1 MSNQYVIFL
10 KRAPSHNTNYSIQ
23 TPDVQIGYDWFR
35 LAWLLPE
42 LSRIPGSFVYQAFI
56 MNAMWHSEITV
67 FILLLPID
75 IKSKLQLEIERR
87 QMKGLSDIGYMH
99 RIQPIKLR
107 ENTFKN
113 TKDCVVR
120 NMLNNRTNMGRNKL
134 YFYRIEEETSNDV
147 SDLSLLINL
156 IHSC

>member
-1 MSNQYVIFL
+1 
-10 KRAPSHNTNYSIQ
+10 
-23 TPDVQIGYDWFR
+23 
-35 LAWLLPE
+35 
-42 LSRIPGSFVYQAFI
+42 
-56 MNAMWHSEITV
+56 MWHSEITV

-87 QMKGLSDIGYMH
+87 QMKGLSDIGFMH